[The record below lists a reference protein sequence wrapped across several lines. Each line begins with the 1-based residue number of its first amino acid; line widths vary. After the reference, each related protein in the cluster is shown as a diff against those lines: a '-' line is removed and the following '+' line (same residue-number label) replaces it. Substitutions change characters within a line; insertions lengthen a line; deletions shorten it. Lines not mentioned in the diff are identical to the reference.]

1 MSSLS
6 LPTLRCR
13 AQSNLNE
20 HPLQSLAL
28 SLLRG
33 VAALEVTAGHLR
45 SEIYPGLRTLD
56 DPTLTY
62 QVFAFVT
69 GFAHQAVIVFFL
81 ISGWLV
87 GGSLLNRLHQPRAF
101 AHYAIDRVT
110 RLWTVLLPTLLL
122 ILLIGIVIGQA
133 HPGQADASPAN
144 HYSALSFLGNLL
156 GLQTFLVPNFG
167 GNYALW
173 SLTYETW
180 YYVQFPL
187 LALALFGHG
196 RWRRSACATG
206 FALLV
211 VALPGMISTYFIL
224 WLLGAAFSRIELYC
238 GNLLRV
244 ALLLL
249 TTVLF
254 TYYRLTGTNNELVPE
269 SFFQDLI
276 CSIPLLLL
284 LASLHQRVD
293 TDSPRFTHVSAIANF
308 FSEFSFTLYV
318 IHLPLIFLLLHFSAE
333 ILGRKQLNPYLALDY
348 LWYAGILLGLIGA
361 AYLFYLLFE
370 RNTFRIRRALK
381 HWLLAPAAKRP
392 ALPVLSPD

>member
-33 VAALEVTAGHLR
+33 VAALAVAAGHLR
-45 SEIYPGLRTLD
+45 SEIYPGLRTLA
-56 DPTLTY
+56 DPTFTY

-87 GGSLLNRLHQPRAF
+87 GGSLLNRLHQPRAL
-101 AHYAIDRVT
+101 ANYAIDRVT
-110 RLWTVLLPTLLL
+110 RLWSVLLPTLVL
-122 ILLIGIVIGQA
+122 ILMIGIAIGEA
-133 HPGQADASPAN
+133 DPGQADASPAN
-144 HYSALSFLGNLL
+144 HYSALSFIGNLL

-196 RWRRSACATG
+196 RWRRAACAAT
-206 FALLV
+206 FVLLV
-211 VALPGMISTYFIL
+211 VTLPGMISTYFIL
-224 WLLGAAFSRIELYC
+224 WLLGAAFSRVELYC
-238 GNLLRV
+238 GNGLR
-244 ALLLL
+244 AAMLLL
-249 TTVLF
+249 TMTLF
-254 TYYRLTGTNNELVPE
+254 IYYRLTGTNNELVPE

-284 LASLHQRVD
+284 LASLYQQVD
-293 TDSPRFTHVSAIANF
+293 TGSRRFVRASAIANF

-318 IHLPLIFLLLHFSAE
+318 IHLPLIFLLLHVGTDT
-333 ILGRKQLNPYLALDY
+333 LGRNQLDPHVWLDY
-348 LWYAGILLGLIGA
+348 LWYIGILLGLIGA
-361 AYLFYLLFE
+361 AYIFYLLFE

-381 HWLLAPAAKRP
+381 SWLLSPPAKHP
-392 ALPVLSPD
+392 AVPVLTPD